1 MAKFSILRISTLDP
15 FEIHRKRLWLS
26 INDTRGQVLNRSSSE
41 FSVMISRVE
50 SLGLVKKHVQNKNL
64 VNHMIAVSAIMKGL
78 ADHFGEESALWEAVG
93 MLHDVDYERTSDD
106 FPRHGL
112 LSASMVEDYLPE
124 EGLKAIRAHNP
135 ITGVVAESRMEVSLF
150 AADAISGMVVAGA
163 LVRPTRLEGMKPKS
177 LRRRMKDKSFAR
189 NVSRE
194 NIMRCEEIG
203 LDLNTFLALS
213 IVAMQSV
220 SDEIGL

>member
-1 MAKFSILRISTLDP
+1 
-15 FEIHRKRLWLS
+15 
-26 INDTRGQVLNRSSSE
+26 
-41 FSVMISRVE
+41 MISRKE
-50 SLGLVKKHVQNKNL
+50 SLGLVKKHVKNRNL
-64 VNHMIAVSAIMKGL
+64 VNHMIAVSAIMKEL
-78 ADHFGEESALWEAVG
+78 ANHFGEEPALWEAVG

-112 LSASMVEDYLPE
+112 LSATMVADYLPE

-135 ITGVVAESRMEVSLF
+135 MTGVKAESRMEISLF
-150 AADAISGMVVAGA
+150 AADAISGMIVAGA

-177 LRRRMKDKSFAR
+177 MRRRMKDKSFAR

-213 IVAMQSV
+213 IEAMQSV

>member
-1 MAKFSILRISTLDP
+1 
-15 FEIHRKRLWLS
+15 
-26 INDTRGQVLNRSSSE
+26 
-41 FSVMISRVE
+41 MISREE
-50 SLGLVKKHVQNKNL
+50 SLGLVKKHVKNRNL
-64 VNHMIAVSAIMKGL
+64 VNHMIAVSAIMKGM
-78 ADHFGEESALWEAVG
+78 ANHFGEEPALWEAVG

-112 LSASMVEDYLPE
+112 LSAVMVADYLPE

-135 ITGVVAESRMEVSLF
+135 MTGVEAESRIEISLF
-150 AADAISGMVVAGA
+150 SADAISGMIVAGA

-177 LRRRMKDKSFAR
+177 LRSRMKDKSFAR

-203 LDLNTFLALS
+203 LDLNTFLTLS
-213 IVAMQSV
+213 IEAMQSV

>member
-1 MAKFSILRISTLDP
+1 
-15 FEIHRKRLWLS
+15 
-26 INDTRGQVLNRSSSE
+26 
-41 FSVMISRVE
+41 
-50 SLGLVKKHVQNKNL
+50 
-64 VNHMIAVSAIMKGL
+64 MIAVSAIMKGM
-78 ADHFGEESALWEAVG
+78 ANNFDEDPALWEAVG
-93 MLHDVDYERTSDD
+93 MLHDVDYERTSED
-106 FPRHGL
+106 FTRHGL
-112 LSASMVEDYLPE
+112 LSAAMVADYLPE

-135 ITGVVAESRMEVSLF
+135 MTGVEAESRMEISLF
-150 AADAISGMVVAGA
+150 AADAISGMIVAGA
-163 LVRPTRLEGMKPKS
+163 LVRPTRLEGMKPNS

-213 IVAMQSV
+213 LEAMQSV

>member
-1 MAKFSILRISTLDP
+1 M
-15 FEIHRKRLWLS
+15 
-26 INDTRGQVLNRSSSE
+26 
-41 FSVMISRVE
+41 
-50 SLGLVKKHVQNKNL
+50 KKHVKNSNL
-64 VNHMIAVSAIMKGL
+64 VNHMIAVSAIMRRM
-78 ADHFGEESALWEAVG
+78 AIHSGEDPALWEVVG
-93 MLHDVDYERTSDD
+93 MLHDIDFERTKDD

-112 LSASMVEDYLPE
+112 LSATMVADYLPE

-135 ITGVVAESRMEVSLF
+135 MTGVEAESRMEVSLF
-150 AADAISGMVVAGA
+150 AADAISGMIVAGA

-177 LRRRMKDKSFAR
+177 MRRRMKDKSFAR

-194 NIMRCEEIG
+194 NILRCEELG

-213 IVAMQSV
+213 IEAMQSV